1 MERFVAPIGGHPAE
15 AIEAFGR
22 EWGLESVQISQHLL
36 VAAAWSADG
45 ALQIV
50 DHSTALRPKSVGG
63 GFRLYTQTII
73 DFITF
78 STVFVATQN

>member
-1 MERFVAPIGGHPAE
+1 MERFVPFIGGRPAE
-15 AIEAFGR
+15 AVEAFGR
-22 EWGLESVQISQHLL
+22 ERGLEGVQIPQHLL
-36 VAAAWSADG
+36 GTAAWSADG

-63 GFRLYTQTII
+63 GFRLFARTIC

-78 STVFVATQN
+78 SIVHVATQS